1 MHKYLLTFVQYQY
14 VQIILPIQNEDE
26 QDGFLVLQDT
36 LLKMNKTK
44 AVV

>member
-1 MHKYLLTFVQYQY
+1 MHKYLLTFVKY

-36 LLKMNKTK
+36 VKKNKTK